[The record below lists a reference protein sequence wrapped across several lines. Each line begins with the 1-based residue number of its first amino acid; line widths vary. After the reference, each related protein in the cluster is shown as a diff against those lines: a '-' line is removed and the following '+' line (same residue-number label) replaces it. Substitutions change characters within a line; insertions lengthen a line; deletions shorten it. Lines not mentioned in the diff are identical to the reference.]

1 MPAGSPLD
9 SNRDD
14 AGPLDHFEDLGQPDL
29 LATSGEIDAD
39 HRHRGVAVGAARGA
53 YRFRG
58 IPAALGTGAAAT
70 ADEVERHPLLSTRRR
85 GLPTSLHI
93 STTRN
98 LPPALRCRDGVQA
111 LSVRRQR
118 AGTGPS

>member
-1 MPAGSPLD
+1 
-9 SNRDD
+9 
-14 AGPLDHFEDLGQPDL
+14 DL

-39 HRHRGVAVGAARGA
+39 HRHRGVAGRAARGA
-53 YRFRG
+53 DRLGG

-70 ADEVERHPLLSTRRR
+70 ADEIEHHPPRCMRRR

-93 STTRN
+93 STTWN